1 MANSSE
7 NPGGKIFVGVDLGSR
22 AIKVAAWQEGKL
34 IDSKV
39 MESGFEPHLQVQEM
53 IQEYHPCT
61 VTATGYGR
69 HLVKEYFAYEVIT
82 EIKAHGL
89 GIHSLLPEATT
100 VVDIGGQDSK
110 VISLNAR
117 GQVVNFQ
124 MNDKCAAGTGR
135 FLEIMAAS
143 LAYPL
148 GEFGPAALESNQEV
162 QINSMCTVFAESEVI
177 SMKNRGVPRQH
188 IARAVHA
195 SVADRILS
203 MLNRVGYGDTIAFSG
218 GVANNP
224 CIVEMVRRRLDKV
237 QVIVPENP
245 SIIGALGA
253 SIQAAALAQDMKR

>member
-1 MANSSE
+1 M
-7 NPGGKIFVGVDLGSR
+7 FVGVDLGSR
-22 AIKVAAWQEGKL
+22 AIKLAAWQGGKL
-34 IDSKV
+34 VDFKIK
-39 MESGFEPHLQVQEM
+39 ESGFEPHRQVQEM
-53 IQEYHPCT
+53 IQEYEPCS
-61 VTATGYGR
+61 VVATGYGR
-69 HLVKEYFAYEVIT
+69 HLVKEYFSYKVIT
-82 EIKAHGL
+82 EIKAHSL
-89 GIHSLLPEATT
+89 GVHAFLPEATT

-110 VISLNAR
+110 VISLGDK

-143 LAYPL
+143 LAYSL
-148 GEFGPAALESNQEV
+148 SEFGPAALESDQEV

-177 SMKNRGVPRQH
+177 SLKNRGVPRQH

-224 CIVEMVRRRLDKV
+224 CIVEMVRRRLDNV
-237 QVIVPENP
+237 HVIVPENP

-253 SIQAAALAQDMKR
+253 SIEATKQDNDCRSQKATE

>member
-1 MANSSE
+1 M
-7 NPGGKIFVGVDLGSR
+7 FVGIDLGSR
-22 AIKVAAWQEGKL
+22 AIKLAAWQGGKL
-34 IDSKV
+34 VASKIR
-39 MESGFEPHLQVQEM
+39 ESGFEPHRQVREM
-53 IQEYHPCT
+53 IQPYEPCS
-61 VTATGYGR
+61 VMATGYGR

-82 EIKAHGL
+82 EIKAHAL
-89 GIHSLLPEATT
+89 GVHALLPEATT

-110 VISLNAR
+110 VISLGAR
-117 GQVVNFQ
+117 GQVLNFQ

-148 GEFGPAALESNQEV
+148 GEFGPAALASDREV

-177 SMKNRGVPRQH
+177 SLKNRGVPRQH

-203 MLNRVGYGDTIAFSG
+203 MLNRIGYGDTIAFSG

-224 CIVEMVRRRLDKV
+224 CVVEMVRRSLDNV
-237 QVIVPENP
+237 QVVVPDNP

-253 SIQAAALAQDMKR
+253 AIQAGQA

>member
-1 MANSSE
+1 MSRSVDERNE
-7 NPGGKIFVGVDLGSR
+7 GDGTMFVGVDLGSR
-22 AIKVAAWQEGKL
+22 AIKVAVWQEGCL
-34 IDSKV
+34 VDSQIR
-39 MESGFEPHLQVQEM
+39 ESGFEPHRQVQEM
-53 IQEYHPCT
+53 IEQYSPRS
-61 VTATGYGR
+61 VMATGYGR
-69 HLVKEYFAYEVIT
+69 HLVKEHFSYDVIT
-82 EIKAHGL
+82 EIKAHAL
-89 GIHSLLPEATT
+89 GIHTLLPEATT

-110 VISLNAR
+110 VISLGDR
-117 GQVVNFQ
+117 GQVINFQ

-148 GEFGPAALESNQEV
+148 RDFGPAALESDREV

-195 SVADRILS
+195 SVADRIIS
-203 MLNRVGYGDTIAFSG
+203 MLNRVGFGDTIAFSG

-224 CIVEMVRRRLDKV
+224 CIVEMVRQRLLDV
-237 QVIVPENP
+237 QVIVPDNP

-253 SIQAAALAQDMKR
+253 SIQASRMDV